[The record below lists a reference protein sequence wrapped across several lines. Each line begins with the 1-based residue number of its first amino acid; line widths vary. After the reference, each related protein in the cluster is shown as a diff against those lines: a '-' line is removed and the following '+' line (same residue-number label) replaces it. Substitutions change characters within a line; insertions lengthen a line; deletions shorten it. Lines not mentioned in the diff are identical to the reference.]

1 MLVLLVALGS
11 QVAASCPHAGR
22 AAGETET
29 GWNSYRRGVIV
40 DAAAHFAAA
49 DSLCPGDHGAQVG
62 LGFVGLRQGEARAA
76 ADHFLGAVR
85 SNAGDAE
92 AWYGLGLARM
102 RLGQRS
108 AAAEAWRRTLR
119 LAPGYEDAELQ
130 LLALGIDSGLARRP
144 VVRPV
149 DPDVAART
157 AGDGFEIRTEG
168 GWRPFYV
175 KGINLGVALP
185 GHFPSDF
192 PTDDSTYGRWLELI
206 AGAHA
211 NAVRVYTI
219 LPPAFYRSLKAW
231 NDAHPDRALWLLH
244 GVWTELPPGD
254 DYDAVSWKAAFR
266 AEMRRVVDLVHGHGL
281 IAARPGHAFGRY
293 DSDVSDHVLG
303 FIIGREWEPFS
314 IRAYNARRR
323 ARTALAGRFLAL
335 DRGTPADVWMTE
347 QCDYLLTYEWD
358 TYHAQRPIA
367 YTNWPTLDPLSH
379 PTEPTLEEEQRL
391 RRRYGFPPNP
401 RLKEYDNDRE
411 SLDAMLVRAT
421 PANLA
426 GYFASYH
433 AYPYYPDF
441 IDLDSAY
448 GAASAEG
455 RSRYFGYVRA
465 LKQHYAGR
473 PLLIAEYGVP
483 SSRGVSHLQTDGL
496 GHGGHDERAMAE
508 IDARLTRE
516 VRASGAA
523 GGVLFAWLDEWFKHT
538 WVTIDLE
545 VPAERS
551 RLWHNMEDAEQHY
564 GLMGEYAGASADA
577 TPEPGG
583 DPAVWRALPVLA
595 RGDSLVLRVGAD
607 PSYLYVVLAGRPSFD
622 SARYVVGIDTYRR
635 DRGQFRLPGVGGGPT
650 GEVGFE
656 FALVLNDTSD
666 AQLLV
671 APWYNPF
678 LGPRSGIGP
687 TGLDRFYNEAAG
699 VDKIRSD
706 GAFDSLFV
714 TTNRWRIGRSGR
726 TYAARGVNR
735 GRLRHGRSS
744 ESTLAD
750 WYVDR
755 AAGLVELRIAWG
767 LLNVTDPSSRH
778 VMVRYRR
785 NGTFETAVTDGL
797 RFDVAALDR
806 SRGGVVARLGAGETY
821 AWPTWEVP
829 TWHERLKPAYE
840 AMRDVWGS
848 W

>member
-1 MLVLLVALGS
+1 MLVLIVALGS
-11 QVAASCPHAGR
+11 QVAASCPHVGR
-22 AAGETET
+22 AAGETEA
-29 GWNSYRRGVIV
+29 GWGFYRRGAIA
-40 DAAAHFAAA
+40 DAATHFAAA

-62 LGFVGLRQGEARAA
+62 LGFVRLRQGAARGA
-76 ADHFLGAVR
+76 ADQFLGAVR
-85 SNAGDAE
+85 SNPGDAE
-92 AWYGLGLARM
+92 AWYGLGLARV
-102 RLGQRS
+102 RLGHRT
-108 AAAEAWRRTLR
+108 AAAEAWRHTLR
-119 LAPGYEDAELQ
+119 LAPKYEDAELQ

-157 AGDGFEIRTEG
+157 AGDGFEIRTTS

-192 PTDDSTYGRWLELI
+192 PTDDSTYSRWLELI
-206 AGAHA
+206 AGASA

-231 NDAHPDRALWLLH
+231 NDAHPDHALWLLH
-244 GVWTELPPGD
+244 GVWTELPPRD
-254 DYDAVSWKAAFR
+254 DYDAASWKAAFR

-281 IAARPGHAFGRY
+281 IAARPGHTFGRY

-323 ARTALAGRFLAL
+323 DRTAFAGRFLAL
-335 DRGTPADVWMTE
+335 DRGTPADAWMAE

-367 YTNWPTLDPLSH
+367 YTNWPTLDPLTH
-379 PTEPTLEEEQRL
+379 PTEPALEEEQRL

-448 GAASAEG
+448 GAGSAAG
-455 RSRYFGYVRA
+455 RSRYFGYLRA
-465 LKQHYAGR
+465 LKQHHAGR

-516 VRASGAA
+516 VRAAGAA

-545 VPAERS
+545 VPAERT

-607 PSYLYVVLAGRPSFD
+607 PSYLYVVLTGGPGFD

-635 DRGQFRLPGVGGGPT
+635 DRGQFRLPGVAGST
-650 GEVGFE
+650 GEVGSE

-666 AQLLV
+666 ARLMV

-678 LGPRSGIGP
+678 LGPRSGMGP
-687 TGLDRFYNEAAG
+687 TGLDRFYNEAAD
-699 VDKIRSD
+699 VDEVRSD
-706 GAFDSLFV
+706 GAFDSLFI
-714 TTNRWRIGRSGR
+714 TTNRWRIARSGR
-726 TYAARGVNR
+726 TYPARGANR
-735 GRLRHGRSS
+735 GRLHHGRSA

-755 AAGLVELRIAWG
+755 AAGLVEVRIAWG
-767 LLNVTDPSSRH
+767 LLNVTDPSSRR
-778 VMVRYRR
+778 VMARYRR
-785 NGTFETAVTDGL
+785 NGTFATAVTDGF

-806 SRGGVVARLGAGETY
+806 SHGGVVARFGADQTY

-829 TWHERLKPAYE
+829 TWHERLKPAYQ